1 MSTFSSQKIGQQLY
15 TRARS
20 GIFRD
25 TEGYDTIARSSSLD
39 DTFVKKTLHPL
50 CAYDAP
56 AELTA
61 SGVKEESAYPDAVHL
76 VQLET
81 GDVILGRSLY
91 KSADFT
97 GLRSTFFTHNYVI
110 PAEKAELL
118 ASGYMNF
125 LYADYADEEAA
136 AGAGPGIQEGR
147 APESLSPM
155 DAFGDA
161 DSSSEND
168 ERQARSGRGAESA
181 RSRTLPELESLPMRN
196 DLPKPKT
203 GQEKLAEL
211 GIDGAAFKRLLL
223 AVMESVSGRRKVYVT
238 LNAPI
243 AETSERALR
252 LLEVL
257 YAALPPEFRRR
268 LGFLTYS
275 REPHSR
281 KGVNLTFVEQGS
293 MRPGDRNIEKDFLF
307 DFSRGRIVNAAEG
320 GSLQELADF
329 LYDGLRDPQRLELF
343 FAFADE
349 ALGSTPEALNV
360 ERYLELSRLL
370 RIEEGDELPYENSR
384 RGILGLLFQWIDR
397 AGNPR
402 LKARM
407 FDLLGGRFDREM
419 QDLMSGSVPEPEL
432 LRDIVTYFR
441 VGGKGAAAQVMRY
454 LLILMPMVTRQK
466 RKDGGMA
473 YYSVIESDPELADMF
488 FSTVIGNRQTAAML
502 FEPYLERKMQAA
514 EDASALIRIVQKW
527 SDDHPG
533 LLNNEHFSD
542 TARRM
547 LGSKLRHADDPVAA
561 VRGVVETL
569 RGEGGPMVHP
579 LDGPVGE
586 ELMNHPLYV
595 TLADEAI
602 QYLLDEWEWDKVT
615 LQQVTGLG
623 FLFEGETE
631 EERRKKVRGPRGTG
645 KYAAL
650 RAAYLWFT
658 QQRPDAGLLEELGMR
673 EMDEVQM
680 LGKRLLPAEIAAGR
694 YNRLLPAFS
703 RSLSGGGEDV
713 DYRRL
718 VESVRTNTARS
729 GGRESLYAFF
739 AWSAT
744 QEPYVQ
750 GRKFD
755 PAYEAEI
762 IRYFA
767 AHDRDAFKDKNNRR
781 DYFEGAPGPLAAVY
795 RKVQAQ
801 QASPLVRWIRRNR
814 GLTLLLMGVI
824 ALLIVGG
831 ATVGVLYGTGVLG
844 GEKQTAQTPDSGS
857 EGTNSAAV
865 PGDDEETTPGDD
877 TAVGPKLFVTIPAD
891 PQDGALAFR
900 FKTKED
906 RDAFLTSSSA
916 IELTL
921 EDGTNVALDRAEL
934 EAGEDPASSS
944 GGTGAEGNSEGTGTD
959 ATGTDVSG
967 NGTGDAGDT
976 GTDASGSGSDATD
989 GAAVGGNGTDATGT
1003 DVTGGNGTDATGTD
1017 AGADGTDSTGGAAS
1031 GTDAAS
1037 DSGSAGAGNDAAVGT
1052 DSGADASAGTGS
1064 DAAGSDASGAVDPA
1078 APGDSSAAAGADG
1091 TTGSA
1096 AAQADP
1102 STYRYE
1108 AVYRPKAELSAPV
1121 RSAAVDGERYGIVDI
1136 PAVNE

>member
-1 MSTFSSQKIGQQLY
+1 MSTFSSHKIGQQLY

-25 TEGYDTIARSSSLD
+25 TEGYDTIARSNGLD
-39 DTFVKKTLHPL
+39 DQFVKKTLHPL

-61 SGVKEESAYPDAVHL
+61 SGVKEEAAYPDAVHL

-81 GDVILGRSLY
+81 GDVVLGRSLY

-97 GLRSTFFTHNYVI
+97 GLRSTFFTHNYVV

-118 ASGYMNF
+118 ASEYMNF
-125 LYADYADEEAA
+125 LYAAYEN
-136 AGAGPGIQEGR
+136 GAETVVDTAETDLASDGLPR
-147 APESLSPM
+147 M
-155 DAFGDA
+155 DAFGAERVSDSDA
-161 DSSSEND
+161 PDVSPRA
-168 ERQARSGRGAESA
+168 ERNAGAARG
-181 RSRTLPELESLPMRN
+181 RTLPELESLPIRA
-196 DLPKPKT
+196 DLPQPKT
-203 GQEKLAEL
+203 GLEKLAEL
-211 GIDGAAFKRLLL
+211 GIDGASFKRLLL

-329 LYDGLRDPQRLELF
+329 LHDGLRDPQRLERF

-349 ALGSTPEALNV
+349 ALGSTPDALNV

-370 RIEEGDELPYENSR
+370 RIEEGDESPYENDR
-384 RGILGLLFQWIDR
+384 RGVLGLLFRWIER
-397 AGNPR
+397 AGNTR

-419 QDLMSGSVPEPEL
+419 QDLTGGSVPEPEL
-432 LRDIVTYFR
+432 LRDIVAYFR
-441 VGGKGAAAQVMRY
+441 VGGKGATAQVMRY

-473 YYSVIESDPELADMF
+473 YYAVIESDPELADMF
-488 FSTVIGNRQTAAML
+488 FSTVIGNRQTAGML

-514 EDASALIRIVQKW
+514 EDASKLIRIVQQW

-533 LLNNEHFSD
+533 LLNNEHFCD
-542 TARRM
+542 TSRRM
-547 LGSKLRHADDPVAA
+547 LGSKLRHAEDPVAA

-569 RGEGGPMVHP
+569 RGDGGPMAHP
-579 LDGPVGE
+579 VDGPVGE
-586 ELMNHPLYV
+586 ELMNHPLCV

-694 YNRLLPAFS
+694 YQRLLPAFS

-729 GGRESLYAFF
+729 GGREALYTFF
-739 AWSAT
+739 AWTAT
-744 QEPYVQ
+744 QEPYVH

-762 IRYFA
+762 VRYFA
-767 AHDRDAFKDKNNRR
+767 AHDREAFKDKNNRR

-795 RKVQAQ
+795 RKIQAQ
-801 QASPLVRWIRRNR
+801 QASPLVRWMRRNR
-814 GLTLLLMGVI
+814 GLTLLLMGVL

-844 GEKQTAQTPDSGS
+844 GEKETAQVSDPNGA
-857 EGTNSAAV
+857 NSAAV
-865 PGDDEETTPGDD
+865 PGTDEETE
-877 TAVGPKLFVTIPAD
+877 PAD
-891 PQDGALAFR
+891 DAAAQPKFLLTVPADAKDGALAFNFR
-900 FKTKED
+900 TAEE
-906 RDAFLTSSSA
+906 RDAFLASASA

-921 EDGTNVALDRAEL
+921 EDGTTATLDRAEL
-934 EAGEDPASSS
+934 EAGDDPAPGSDA
-944 GGTGAEGNSEGTGTD
+944 GTTGEAGNGTGTD
-959 ATGTDVSG
+959 ANGAGSGATGSDAAGTDA
-967 NGTGDAGDT
+967 NGTGGTGSDATGTGGAAAGDGAGAAGGDQAGGTSGT
-976 GTDASGSGSDATD
+976 GTDAADPGAAGSGSG
-989 GAAVGGNGTDATGT
+989 
-1003 DVTGGNGTDATGTD
+1003 D
-1017 AGADGTDSTGGAAS
+1017 AGAGTNGD
-1031 GTDAAS
+1031 
-1037 DSGSAGAGNDAAVGT
+1037 VGT
-1052 DSGADASAGTGS
+1052 DSGADGSAGTGS
-1064 DAAGSDASGAVDPA
+1064 DAAGSDASGAADPA

-1091 TTGSA
+1091 TDASAAAGAEGSTGSA

-1102 STYRYE
+1102 SDYRYA
-1108 AVYRPKAELSAPV
+1108 AVYRPAAELPSPVKSAT
-1121 RSAAVDGERYGIVDI
+1121 VDGERYGIVDS
-1136 PAVNE
+1136 PAVDE

>member
-1 MSTFSSQKIGQQLY
+1 MSTFSSHKIGQQLY

-25 TEGYDTIARSSSLD
+25 TEGYDTIARSASLD
-39 DTFVKKTLHPL
+39 DSFVKKTLHPL

-61 SGVKEESAYPDAVHL
+61 SGVKEETAYPDAVHL

-81 GDVILGRSLY
+81 GDVVLGRSLY

-97 GLRSTFFTHNYVI
+97 GLRSAFFTHNYVV

-118 ASGYMNF
+118 ASAYMNF
-125 LYADYADEEAA
+125 LYADYEGEETV
-136 AGAGPGIQEGR
+136 
-147 APESLSPM
+147 
-155 DAFGDA
+155 
-161 DSSSEND
+161 
-168 ERQARSGRGAESA
+168 AEA
-181 RSRTLPELESLPMRN
+181 EPDRTLPELESLPIRA
-196 DLPKPKT
+196 DLPRPKT
-203 GQEKLAEL
+203 GLEKLAEL
-211 GIDGAAFKRLLL
+211 GIDGASFKRLLL

-329 LYDGLRDPQRLELF
+329 LHDGLRDPQRLERF

-349 ALGSTPEALNV
+349 ALGSTPDALNV

-370 RIEEGDELPYENSR
+370 RIEEGDESPYETDR
-384 RGILGLLFQWIDR
+384 RGVLGLLLRWIER
-397 AGNPR
+397 AGNTR

-419 QDLMSGSVPEPEL
+419 QDLTNGSVPEPEL
-432 LRDIVTYFR
+432 LRDIVAYVR

-473 YYSVIESDPELADMF
+473 YYAVIESDPELADMF

-514 EDASALIRIVQKW
+514 EDASKLIRIVQQW
-527 SDDHPG
+527 SDAHPG
-533 LLNNEHFSD
+533 LLNNEHFCD
-542 TARRM
+542 TSRRM

-569 RGEGGPMVHP
+569 RGEGGPMAHP
-579 LDGPVGE
+579 VDGPVGE
-586 ELMNHPLYV
+586 ELMNHSLCL

-694 YNRLLPAFS
+694 YQRLLPAFS

-729 GGRESLYAFF
+729 GGREALYAFF
-739 AWSAT
+739 AWTAK
-744 QEPYVQ
+744 QEPYVR
-750 GRKFD
+750 GSKFD

-762 IRYFA
+762 VRYFA
-767 AHDRDAFKDKNNRR
+767 AHDREAFKDKNNRR

-795 RKVQAQ
+795 RKIQAQ
-801 QASPLVRWIRRNR
+801 QASPLVRWMRRNR
-814 GLTLLLMGVI
+814 GLTLLLMGVL

-844 GEKQTAQTPDSGS
+844 GDKETAQVSDPNGANSG
-857 EGTNSAAV
+857 AV
-865 PGDDEETTPGDD
+865 PGTDEETEPGDD
-877 TAVGPKLFVTIPAD
+877 SAAQPKFLLTVPAD
-891 PQDGALAFR
+891 AKDGALAFNFR
-900 FKTKED
+900 TGAE
-906 RDAFLTSSSA
+906 RDAFLASASA

-921 EDGTNVALDRAEL
+921 EDGNTATLERTEL
-934 EAGEDPASSS
+934 EKGDDPAPGSDAGTTGEAGS
-944 GGTGAEGNSEGTGTD
+944 GTGADVNGTGSDTTGTD
-959 ATGTDVSG
+959 GASAGDGAGAAGGDNAGGSAGTDADSKAADPAAAGSG
-967 NGTGDAGDT
+967 SGDAGA
-976 GTDASGSGSDATD
+976 GT
-989 GAAVGGNGTDATGT
+989 NG
-1003 DVTGGNGTDATGTD
+1003 
-1017 AGADGTDSTGGAAS
+1017 
-1031 GTDAAS
+1031 
-1037 DSGSAGAGNDAAVGT
+1037 AVGT
-1052 DSGADASAGTGS
+1052 DSGADGSAGTGS
-1064 DAAGSDASGAVDPA
+1064 DAAGSDASGAADPA
-1078 APGDSSAAAGADG
+1078 APGDSSAATGADG
-1091 TTGSA
+1091 SDASADAGAEGNGGSA
-1096 AAQADP
+1096 AAQADL
-1102 STYRYE
+1102 SDYRYA
-1108 AVYRPKAELSAPV
+1108 AVYRPAQALDSPVKSAT
-1121 RSAAVDGERYGIVDI
+1121 VDGERYGIVDS
-1136 PAVNE
+1136 PAVDE